1 MSLTRES
8 RAISLRDVIEFCKI
22 PRELAIDPEF
32 SAVASDPPPR
42 MAAVLVALFTETGDA
57 DDHARLI
64 LTRRPETMP
73 SHQGEVAFPGGGH
86 QLGDDSL
93 AATALREAHEEI
105 GLDPAAVELIG
116 ELDVLGPT
124 RTGFLIHPFVG
135 VLGGRPS
142 LVAHPREVSRV
153 FDVSLSELLDD
164 GVHHEERWSYPQL
177 NGAVSFFTLSDET
190 VWGATARI
198 LTRFLTDLVGRR

>member
-1 MSLTRES
+1 M
-8 RAISLRDVIEFCKI
+8 RDVIEFCKE
-22 PRELAIDPEF
+22 PRQLGTDPEF
-32 SAVASDPPPR
+32 SPAPSDPPPR
-42 MAAVLVALFTETGDA
+42 LAAVLVALFSETGDV
-57 DDHARLI
+57 DDQARLI

-86 QLGDDSL
+86 QPGDVSL

-105 GLDPAAVELIG
+105 GLDPAAVTLIG

-124 RTGFLIHPFVG
+124 RTGFLIHPYIG
-135 VLGGRPS
+135 VHHGRPS
-142 LVAHPREVSRV
+142 LVPHPREVSRV
-153 FDVSLSELLDD
+153 FDVSLTELLDD

-177 NGAVSFFTLSDET
+177 NGAVSFFTLHDET

-198 LTRFLTDLVGRR
+198 LTNFLTGLVGRR